1 MGGLFHSKVRLCPL
15 GYVYVLTVASVKH
28 KNCFL
33 FLFFSFFKISET
45 YVNMKRVVRLSF
57 ICFLLFIHFFIFLIF
72 HKNTGDNI
80 LPKKSCI
87 AFNASVRFP
96 ILIFK
101 RIKIFLSD
109 FKVVWGSFKS
119 HLTCWKSYPLSFVF
133 SLFFFLIIREP
144 GIPKGFALCTLLGGG
159 ELEGWK
165 GCTFLSDGIRF
176 PINGVGEE
184 RGGLGKN
191 PSFSKLK

>member
-33 FLFFSFFKISET
+33 FLFFSFLKISET

-133 SLFFFLIIREP
+133 SLFFFNHQGTRDSQR
-144 GIPKGFALCTLLGGG
+144 FCTLHAPGWRRVGGM
-159 ELEGWK
+159 EG
-165 GCTFLSDGIRF
+165 LHI
-176 PINGVGEE
+176 PVGWHQISHQWS
-184 RGGLGKN
+184 G
-191 PSFSKLK
+191 